1 MLQLIIITGALV
13 TVAILLIGINVFFFG
28 RKFPET
34 EVGRNPDMIKL
45 GLRCPK
51 CEERTLYRPVRQI
64 RFKTLKPD
72 WKVINGHAG

>member
-1 MLQLIIITGALV
+1 MLQLIIISVTLV

-51 CEERTLYRPVRQI
+51 CEESTIYHPVRQI
-64 RFKTLKPD
+64 RYKTLKPD
-72 WKVINGHAG
+72 WELIKGHPG